1 MAKDIYTRATQK
13 ANLLKKVIIRIDYT
27 GLVTAGT
34 FVDMTKQWLLEEC
47 FDSLFKRFIGQAKL
61 NFSDIGNIAR
71 TLMIPVQDLR
81 NEPLYV
87 FSGTPFR
94 GTNDTVTM
102 EVSAFYTAIEIT
114 CHDYRS
120 IDPYQTLMT
129 AFVNRFFEV
138 EKTLKITRLGI
149 RKASGELFD
158 DYEALEKVY
167 EHDLFNGVKPDDT
180 LSLINQEYL
189 DCFFN
194 KERDIKVNYKRAVSS
209 VLDSE
214 RKHKLQAGLD
224 IDVYIDNEIIIKTG
238 VDMKGD
244 FKTVFSKL
252 NDYQFILYRN
262 SVTEDYLAST
272 NHE

>member
-214 RKHKLQAGLD
+214 RKNKLQAGLD

-238 VDMKGD
+238 VDMKRD